1 MKKLLF
7 VLVMMLPIFAF
18 ANNNTSAVELKNES
32 TMASSENYTYYHHAT
47 VTISSNDV
55 TLPLSITVP
64 APHNGYEVIGIYGP
78 VQPNCG
84 TWSVSNDNLT
94 ITYTRA
100 PEIFELEIPN
110 VYEINVSTYNKMTQ
124 EYRIY
129 IITLIVQ

>member
-1 MKKLLF
+1 
-7 VLVMMLPIFAF
+7 MMLPAFTF

-32 TMASSENYTYYHHAT
+32 TMMSSEDYDYDLGT

-64 APHNGYEVIGIYGP
+64 APHYGYEVIGIYGP

-84 TWSVSNDNLT
+84 TWSVSNGNLT
-94 ITYTRA
+94 ITYTK
-100 PEIFELEIPN
+100 PSEILDLEVPN
-110 VYEINVSTYNKMTQ
+110 KYYINVSTYNKMTQ
-124 EYRIY
+124 DYRIY

>member
-1 MKKLLF
+1 MF
-7 VLVMMLPIFAF
+7 VF

-32 TMASSENYTYYHHAT
+32 TMTSSGNYDYHLGT

-55 TLPLSITVP
+55 TLPLSITVA

-84 TWSVSNDNLT
+84 TWSVTNESLT

-100 PEIFELEIPN
+100 PEIFELEIAGT
-110 VYEINVSTYNKMTQ
+110 YGITVSTYNRVLQ
-124 EYRIY
+124 EYRNY
-129 IITLIVQ
+129 GVTLVIL

>member
-1 MKKLLF
+1 MKKFLF
-7 VLVMMLPIFAF
+7 IIAMMLPAFTF

-32 TMASSENYTYYHHAT
+32 TMMSSEDYDYDLGT

-84 TWSVSNDNLT
+84 TWSVSNGNLT
-94 ITYTRA
+94 ITYTRT
-100 PEIFELEIPN
+100 PEIFELEIPGI
-110 VYEINVSTYNKMTQ
+110 YDIIVSTYNRVLQ
-124 EYRIY
+124 EYRLY
-129 IITLIVQ
+129 GVTLVVQ

>member
-1 MKKLLF
+1 MKKFLF
-7 VLVMMLPIFAF
+7 ILAMMLPMFVF

-32 TMASSENYTYYHHAT
+32 TMTSSGNYDYHLGT

-110 VYEINVSTYNKMTQ
+110 VYEINVPTYNKMTQ